1 MTDAQ
6 DVPEQQFPLTQTQ
19 GQQQHQDV
27 LLDLRPLQTQLTAC
41 SSGGSTAAASVLTPG
56 LQQLYALLEETR
68 RALPGYKRQQQPPAS
83 ASGGG
88 VEVAGIM
95 QQALRE

>member
-19 GQQQHQDV
+19 EQQQQQDV

-41 SSGGSTAAASVLTPG
+41 SSGSASVLTPG
-56 LQQLYALLEETR
+56 LQQLYTLLEETR
-68 RALPGYKRQQQPPAS
+68 RALPGYKQQQQPAS

-88 VEVAGIM
+88 VDVAGIM

>member
-6 DVPEQQFPLTQTQ
+6 DVPEQHFPLTQTQ

-27 LLDLRPLQTQLTAC
+27 LLDLRPLQAQLAAC
-41 SSGGSTAAASVLTPG
+41 SSSGSGAAASVLTPG
-56 LQQLYALLEETR
+56 LQQLYTLLEETR
-68 RALPGYKRQQQPPAS
+68 RALPGYKQQQSSAS

-88 VEVAGIM
+88 VDVAGIM